1 MNQADVSYVCMML
14 SPGSSYEKSVLPMLQ
29 YEENDL
35 PVLHFSTLSSVNQLY
50 SKNKV
55 YTSENLAELRG
66 DARRWVD

>member
-1 MNQADVSYVCMML
+1 
-14 SPGSSYEKSVLPMLQ
+14 MLQ